1 MTPGAMGDDTMDDI
15 TSMKI
20 GFNLFYEHGKFAE
33 TLTADNILCV
43 LETTPGATFLTQEKI
58 IGAGIQITQ
67 KKVTNHFEKNK
78 NVNGYC
84 IIYSGV
90 SPCRSF
96 YSDKASRCYYK

>member
-1 MTPGAMGDDTMDDI
+1 M
-15 TSMKI
+15 
-20 GFNLFYEHGKFAE
+20 
-33 TLTADNILCV
+33 
-43 LETTPGATFLTQEKI
+43 
-58 IGAGIQITQ
+58 
-67 KKVTNHFEKNK
+67 TNHFEKNK

>member
-43 LETTPGATFLTQEKI
+43 LEINTWRAPSSLKRKSLVLE
-58 IGAGIQITQ
+58 
-67 KKVTNHFEKNK
+67 
-78 NVNGYC
+78 Y
-84 IIYSGV
+84 
-90 SPCRSF
+90 R
-96 YSDKASRCYYK
+96 

>member
-43 LETTPGATFLTQEKI
+43 LETTTWRAPSSLKRKSLVLE
-58 IGAGIQITQ
+58 
-67 KKVTNHFEKNK
+67 
-78 NVNGYC
+78 Y
-84 IIYSGV
+84 
-90 SPCRSF
+90 R
-96 YSDKASRCYYK
+96 

>member
-43 LETTPGATFLTQEKI
+43 LETTLARTFLTQE
-58 IGAGIQITQ
+58 
-67 KKVTNHFEKNK
+67 NHWCWNTDNPEK
-78 NVNGYC
+78 
-84 IIYSGV
+84 SDE
-90 SPCRSF
+90 SF
-96 YSDKASRCYYK
+96 